1 MLLLANLLCVQSVSA
16 PTSVKVKAMLRRLI
30 MRLYKTAF
38 NFELQWY
45 QQYQRKY
52 NINLLRQRQPL
63 KQDLACVRDVF

>member
-1 MLLLANLLCVQSVSA
+1 MLVL
-16 PTSVKVKAMLRRLI
+16 TSVKVKAMLRRLI

-45 QQYQRKY
+45 QQCQRKY